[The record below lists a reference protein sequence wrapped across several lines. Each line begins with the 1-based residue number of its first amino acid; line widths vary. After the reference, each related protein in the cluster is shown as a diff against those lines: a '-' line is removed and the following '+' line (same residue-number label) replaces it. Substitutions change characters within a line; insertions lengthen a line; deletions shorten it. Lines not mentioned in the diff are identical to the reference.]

1 MTLLNTLYKL
11 ISGCIAER
19 IKPTL
24 TSLIHPDQKGF
35 VAGRYIGE
43 AIRTT
48 YDIMHYAKENNRA
61 GLLLLIDFEK
71 AYDSINFKFINKCL
85 NFFNFGEDIIKWVE
99 ILLYN
104 FNAVIN
110 HCGNMS
116 QSFEIERGC
125 RQGDPIAS
133 YLFIL
138 CIEILAHKLRSDINV
153 VGFKFENIRH
163 LLEIYADD
171 LTIFMEPCSQNL
183 RNVVNILT
191 NFYKLSGLKIS
202 VSKTKAI
209 WFGSNH
215 NSNEKLCPDLSLKW
229 VKTFTLLGI
238 NFDSNL
244 ENMSSN
250 FTDKVDAVEKMLNN
264 WSYRYLTPF
273 GKVTVVKSLGLSKLS
288 HIALVI
294 PNPSK
299 DMIKRIETI
308 FYQFIWNKK
317 SEKVRREDC
326 KLPAKNGGLG
336 MPDISNFWLAFK
348 FSWFRRLLTTEAFWP
363 QLLLENISKYVNYQ
377 ISACELL
384 ELGASKL
391 LEISKCVKN
400 PFWKQVLG
408 TAVPI
413 TQGSAFCYPEK
424 ILASPFFS
432 NPLIV
437 RNKIVKPRDF
447 QEIANFISTIAD
459 FYYPGTNIIM
469 NWDDFCT
476 RYNVVISNEK
486 FTDIRYTL
494 KVALQKLKLPQSRLI
509 CAQYPLKP
517 LLIDIAMS
525 TNKGCSIYNKILT
538 KKTILKNNIYLRENK
553 WHLELRSHFSITFWD
568 KTRYLCAS
576 IDFDNQLK
584 WLQYQIIRNSLQTNY
599 IVSHFKPNVS
609 PTCKYCETP
618 TSLEK
623 ISHLFWFCPKISDFL
638 VDVFAFVCSTGLVY
652 TPTREQFLFGY
663 FDQHFFQP
671 KNYISLIVKKYIWVT
686 KFKTAELTMVGLKSL
701 IKSYVSDL
709 NYIFEIKGMSDR
721 FNEWNAIF
729 NSL

>member
-437 RNKIVKPRDF
+437 RN
-447 QEIANFISTIAD
+447 
-459 FYYPGTNIIM
+459 
-469 NWDDFCT
+469 
-476 RYNVVISNEK
+476 
-486 FTDIRYTL
+486 
-494 KVALQKLKLPQSRLI
+494 
-509 CAQYPLKP
+509 
-517 LLIDIAMS
+517 
-525 TNKGCSIYNKILT
+525 
-538 KKTILKNNIYLRENK
+538 
-553 WHLELRSHFSITFWD
+553 
-568 KTRYLCAS
+568 
-576 IDFDNQLK
+576 
-584 WLQYQIIRNSLQTNY
+584 
-599 IVSHFKPNVS
+599 
-609 PTCKYCETP
+609 
-618 TSLEK
+618 
-623 ISHLFWFCPKISDFL
+623 
-638 VDVFAFVCSTGLVY
+638 
-652 TPTREQFLFGY
+652 
-663 FDQHFFQP
+663 
-671 KNYISLIVKKYIWVT
+671 
-686 KFKTAELTMVGLKSL
+686 
-701 IKSYVSDL
+701 
-709 NYIFEIKGMSDR
+709 
-721 FNEWNAIF
+721 
-729 NSL
+729 